1 MKTDKILTRK
11 CIASMQIIPVE
22 YLVRFDYQK
31 QNNTLTI
38 DQSKTKKGR
47 GAYFLP
53 TIENWA
59 IIKKKRALNRSLRA
73 NITLE
78 QYENLEAQL
87 KELIWAKNKPE

>member
-11 CIASMQIIPVE
+11 CIASMQIIPVK

-38 DQSKTKKGR
+38 DQFKTKKGR

-53 TIENWA
+53 TIEN
-59 IIKKKRALNRSLRA
+59 
-73 NITLE
+73 
-78 QYENLEAQL
+78 
-87 KELIWAKNKPE
+87 